1 MTAMGPFSAYNPVHF
16 LIWFLAAKYTKLSWK
31 WFFVLSIVWEIFEF
45 IVSFYSDSSFFPES
59 NINRFTDIIF
69 NIAGFYL
76 GRR

>member
-1 MTAMGPFSAYNPVHF
+1 MTAMGPFSAYSPVHF